1 MKASTQTTCHLSRI
15 DPSPWGDLGPLTTVL
30 LDTRQ
35 SGFFIKKS
43 LTKGCGVIPTVQ
55 LDYVSNIFRIINL
68 NTIFFSMLF
77 LSPKNYLIFT
87 HFIYWIKN
95 IIGIKTN
102 RIDLI
107 NIKTIGF
114 MIIWYIFLSFGRPN
128 WRNQIYVDYVEGSI
142 FYSMRSIL
150 VDAWPLTGSR
160 TTDRLMFGLG

>member
-1 MKASTQTTCHLSRI
+1 
-15 DPSPWGDLGPLTTVL
+15 
-30 LDTRQ
+30 
-35 SGFFIKKS
+35 
-43 LTKGCGVIPTVQ
+43 
-55 LDYVSNIFRIINL
+55 
-68 NTIFFSMLF
+68 MLF

-107 NIKTIGF
+107 NIKTIAF

>member
-55 LDYVSNIFRIINL
+55 LVYVSNIFRIINL
-68 NTIFFSMLF
+68 NTNIFFYVVFKSLNLF
-77 LSPKNYLIFT
+77 YFYTFYILNKKYYWDKNKQNWLNKYQNHCIYDYMIF
-87 HFIYWIKN
+87 
-95 IIGIKTN
+95 
-102 RIDLI
+102 
-107 NIKTIGF
+107 
-114 MIIWYIFLSFGRPN
+114 FLSFGRPN